1 MNATE
6 NSDRQWEQALATVLR
21 EQAPMADGASSLV
34 GPSIHRAGRIRRRRQ
49 LAVTAAGVVAV
60 AAVATPIA
68 PPVEWP
74 RKCADARPA
83 SSITAI
89 TSADNCSIEATLMR
103 DDCPVPR

>member
-68 PPVEWP
+68 MGAFGHLR
-74 RKCADARPA
+74 RKL
-83 SSITAI
+83 
-89 TSADNCSIEATLMR
+89 ADNPLHRRPPDRCRSEGHLDR
-103 DDCPVPR
+103 GPGSDGG

>member
-49 LAVTAAGVVAV
+49 VH
-60 AAVATPIA
+60 
-68 PPVEWP
+68 
-74 RKCADARPA
+74 RPGPFRR
-83 SSITAI
+83 S
-89 TSADNCSIEATLMR
+89 R
-103 DDCPVPR
+103 R